1 MSEEELDRET
11 EDRAEEKKRTMSRG
25 RAVRIT
31 LLNLLAMVVVGALI
45 IVGALYLLD
54 VYTHHGEAAKVPDL
68 SGMTLTEAQTTVRS
82 MDLDLEIVDS
92 IYTEGMAPGVILKT
106 TPGPGSIIKK
116 HRTIFLTTNT
126 TTVEQVVIPAVY
138 DTSRR
143 RAQAAL
149 RSAGFVDVTIKMVP
163 GRYNDLAVEVSDRQT
178 GQVIQPGTKLPF
190 NTPLVL
196 SITSTSSLDSL
207 YDADTTAV
215 DREVAEALRRIGQ
228 AEEPDGEDL
237 PEL

>member
-1 MSEEELDRET
+1 MDRET
-11 EDRAEEKKRTMSRG
+11 EDRAEEKKRTMSTG

-126 TTVEQVVIPAVY
+126 TTVEQVVMPAVY

-143 RAQAAL
+143 RAQAAI
-149 RSAGFVDVTIKMVP
+149 RSAGFVDVTIKMIP

>member
-1 MSEEELDRET
+1 MDRET
-11 EDRAEEKKRTMSRG
+11 EDRAEEKKRTMSTG

-126 TTVEQVVIPAVY
+126 TTVEQVVMPAVY

-149 RSAGFVDVTIKMVP
+149 RSAGFVDVTIKMIP

>member
-1 MSEEELDRET
+1 MDRET
-11 EDRAEEKKRTMSRG
+11 EDRTEEKKRTMSTG

-54 VYTHHGEAAKVPDL
+54 VYTHHGEAVKVPDL
-68 SGMTLTEAQTTVRS
+68 SGMTLSEAQTSVRS

-126 TTVEQVVIPAVY
+126 TIVEQVVMPAVY

-163 GRYNDLAVEVSDRQT
+163 GRYNDLAVEVADRQT

-215 DREVAEALRRIGQ
+215 DREVAEALRRIGP

>member
-1 MSEEELDRET
+1 MDRET
-11 EDRAEEKKRTMSRG
+11 EDRAEEKKRTMSTG

-68 SGMTLTEAQTTVRS
+68 SGMTLSEAQTAVRS

-126 TTVEQVVIPAVY
+126 TTVEQVVMPSVY

-196 SITSTSSLDSL
+196 SVTSTSSLDSL

-228 AEEPDGEDL
+228 AEEPDGKDL

>member
-1 MSEEELDRET
+1 MDRET
-11 EDRAEEKKRTMSRG
+11 EDRTEEKKRTMSTG

-54 VYTHHGEAAKVPDL
+54 VYTHHGEAVKVPDL
-68 SGMTLTEAQTTVRS
+68 SGMTLSEAQTAVRS

-92 IYTEGMAPGVILKT
+92 IYTEGIAPGVILKT
-106 TPGPGSIIKK
+106 SPGPESIIKK

-126 TTVEQVVIPAVY
+126 TTVEQVVMPAVY

>member
-1 MSEEELDRET
+1 MDRET
-11 EDRAEEKKRTMSRG
+11 EDRTKEKKRTMSTG

-54 VYTHHGEAAKVPDL
+54 VYTHHGEAVKVPDL
-68 SGMTLTEAQTTVRS
+68 SGLTLSEAQTSVRS

-126 TTVEQVVIPAVY
+126 TIVEQVVMPAVY

>member
-1 MSEEELDRET
+1 MDRET
-11 EDRAEEKKRTMSRG
+11 GDQTEEKKQAMGAG
-25 RAVRIT
+25 RAIGIT

-54 VYTHHGEAAKVPDL
+54 VYTHHGEAAKVPEL
-68 SGMTLTEAQTTVRS
+68 SGMTLTEAQTAVRS
-82 MDLDLEIVDS
+82 MDLDLEVVDS

-106 TPGPGSIIKK
+106 SPGPGSIIKK

-126 TTVEQVVIPAVY
+126 TTVEQVVMPAVY

-190 NTPLVL
+190 NPPLVL

-207 YDADTTAV
+207 YDADTTAM
-215 DREVAEALRRIGQ
+215 DREVAEALQRIGQ

>member
-1 MSEEELDRET
+1 MDRET
-11 EDRAEEKKRTMSRG
+11 EDRAEEKKRTMSTG

-68 SGMTLTEAQTTVRS
+68 AGMTLTEAQTTVRS

-126 TTVEQVVIPAVY
+126 TIVEQVVMPAVY

>member
-1 MSEEELDRET
+1 MDRET
-11 EDRAEEKKRTMSRG
+11 EDRTEEKKRTMSTG

-45 IVGALYLLD
+45 IVGALFLLD

-68 SGMTLTEAQTTVRS
+68 SGMTLTEAQTAVRS

-106 TPGPGSIIKK
+106 SPGPGSIIKK

-126 TTVEQVVIPAVY
+126 TTVEQVVMPAVY

-215 DREVAEALRRIGQ
+215 DREVAEALQRIGQ

>member
-1 MSEEELDRET
+1 MDRET
-11 EDRAEEKKRTMSRG
+11 GDQTEEKKQAMGAG
-25 RAVRIT
+25 RAIGIT

-54 VYTHHGEAAKVPDL
+54 VYTHHGEAAKVPEL
-68 SGMTLTEAQTTVRS
+68 SGMTLTEAQTAVRS
-82 MDLDLEIVDS
+82 MDLDLEVVDS

-106 TPGPGSIIKK
+106 SPGPGSIIKK

-126 TTVEQVVIPAVY
+126 TTVEQVVMPAVY

-163 GRYNDLAVEVSDRQT
+163 GRYNDLAVEVSERQT

-207 YDADTTAV
+207 YDADTTAM
-215 DREVAEALRRIGQ
+215 DREVAEALQRIGQ

>member
-1 MSEEELDRET
+1 MDRET
-11 EDRAEEKKRTMSRG
+11 EDRAEEKKRTMSTG

-68 SGMTLTEAQTTVRS
+68 SGMTLSEAQTAVRS

-106 TPGPGSIIKK
+106 TPSPGSIIKK

-126 TTVEQVVIPAVY
+126 TTVEQVVMPAVY

-149 RSAGFVDVTIKMVP
+149 RSAGFVDVTIKMIP

>member
-1 MSEEELDRET
+1 MDRET
-11 EDRAEEKKRTMSRG
+11 EDRTEEKKRTMSTG

-54 VYTHHGEAAKVPDL
+54 VYTHHGEAVKVPDL
-68 SGMTLTEAQTTVRS
+68 SGMTLSEAQTAVRS

-126 TTVEQVVIPAVY
+126 TIVEQVVMPAVY

-196 SITSTSSLDSL
+196 SITSTSSLDNL
-207 YDADTTAV
+207 YDTDTSAV
-215 DREVAEALRRIGQ
+215 DHEVAEALRRVEQ
-228 AEEPDGEDL
+228 AEKPDGEDL

>member
-1 MSEEELDRET
+1 MDRET
-11 EDRAEEKKRTMSRG
+11 EDRTEEKKQTMSTG

-68 SGMTLTEAQTTVRS
+68 SGMTLSEAQTAVQS

-126 TTVEQVVIPAVY
+126 TTVEQVVMPAVY

-149 RSAGFVDVTIKMVP
+149 RSAGFIDVMIKMVP

-207 YDADTTAV
+207 YDADTSAV
-215 DREVAEALRRIGQ
+215 DREVAEALRRIEQ
-228 AEEPDGEDL
+228 AEKLDGEDL

>member
-1 MSEEELDRET
+1 M
-11 EDRAEEKKRTMSRG
+11 
-25 RAVRIT
+25 
-31 LLNLLAMVVVGALI
+31 
-45 IVGALYLLD
+45 
-54 VYTHHGEAAKVPDL
+54 PDL
-68 SGMTLTEAQTTVRS
+68 SGMTLSEAQTAVQS

-126 TTVEQVVIPAVY
+126 TTVEQVVMPAVY

-149 RSAGFVDVTIKMVP
+149 RSAGFIDVMIKMVP

-207 YDADTTAV
+207 YDADTSAV
-215 DREVAEALRRIGQ
+215 DREVAEALRRIEQ
-228 AEEPDGEDL
+228 AEKLDGEDL

>member
-1 MSEEELDRET
+1 MDRET
-11 EDRAEEKKRTMSRG
+11 EDRAEEKKRTMSTG

-31 LLNLLAMVVVGALI
+31 LLNLLAMVAVGALI

-68 SGMTLTEAQTTVRS
+68 SGMTLTEAQTAVRS

-126 TTVEQVVIPAVY
+126 TTVEQVVMPAVY

-178 GQVIQPGTKLPF
+178 GQVIQSGTKLPF